1 MTYSAKSI
9 RRVYVAACVLV
20 AASVVAAILLLT
32 DGAGT
37 GGSVARAI
45 GRDWHVTGATCP
57 DGRTMSAGLVLTGG
71 CDR

>member
-1 MTYSAKSI
+1 MTYSTRTL
-9 RRVYVAACVLV
+9 RRVYVMACVL
-20 AASVVAAILLLT
+20 AAAILLLT

-37 GGSVARAI
+37 GRSVARAI
-45 GRDWHVTGATCP
+45 GRDWYVTGATCP